1 MKHLASVVI
10 AALLLVGANW
20 YLQGRDPPS
29 SAGAGSP
36 APTLS
41 ATGDAA
47 REAFDSR
54 ASGRMLRVDGRV
66 QRLLADDRDGS
77 PHQRFIIVTDSG
89 QTLLVA
95 HNIALAPR
103 LDGIAQGDRVQV
115 HGEYEWN
122 AQGGVMHW
130 THHDPNGNH
139 EAGYIE
145 WKGRR
150 YQ

>member
-1 MKHLASVVI
+1 MKHLASMVV
-10 AALLLVGANW
+10 AAVLLVGANW
-20 YLQGRDPPS
+20 YLRGRDPVPP
-29 SAGAGSP
+29 AGVDSP
-36 APTLS
+36 AQTI
-41 ATGDAA
+41 AAAGDTA

-54 ASGRMLRVDGRV
+54 ASERMLDVSGRV
-66 QRLLADDRDGS
+66 QRVLADDRDGS
-77 PHQRFIIVTDSG
+77 PHQRFIIATDSG

-95 HNIALAPR
+95 HNLELAPR
-103 LDGIAQGDRVQV
+103 LDGIAVGDTVRV

-130 THHDPNGNH
+130 THDDPKGTH